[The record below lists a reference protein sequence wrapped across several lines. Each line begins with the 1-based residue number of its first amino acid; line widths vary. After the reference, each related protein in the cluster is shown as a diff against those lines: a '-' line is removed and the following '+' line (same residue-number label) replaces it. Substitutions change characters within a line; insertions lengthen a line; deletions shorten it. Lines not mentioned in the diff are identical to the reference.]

1 MVFENIS
8 ASLSDIIQIASI
20 LIGLGATYGRI
31 TSLDKRVEKHNKV
44 IERVFRLEESVG
56 KNDVNVLSQKISDL
70 DRRVTNIEA
79 EECNNVCLNNHKT
92 F

>member
-44 IERVFRLEESVG
+44 IERVFKLEESVG

-79 EECNNVCLNNHKT
+79 EGCNNICLNNHKT